1 MSYDDRAG
9 AVMRFWTLAANPGAF
24 RVEDNVRGQDEEL
37 WRTSRKVARGHRVG
51 IYKYKGRDNYRGIV
65 SLGEILTDPQA
76 MNIPSG
82 TDPYEVIR
90 NSYGRPIPVR
100 AEWSWVRYVRA
111 PGLPLWA
118 GLGSGSVVDELAVA
132 RAQGGTVH
140 QVTSGQWERLMEE
153 AGLAAWPPDESAGA
167 DAIEDAVKEV
177 VHESGQGQGYGLGAA
192 ERSLVERR
200 AMEVATRH
208 FQKGGWT
215 VEDVSAASPYD
226 LLCWHE
232 DKMLLRRVEV
242 KGATGGGS
250 AVILTRNE
258 VLEARADPEAA
269 TLAIVHG
276 IKLDRS
282 RPMATGG
289 VLTIINPWKPDDSAL
304 RPIAYRYEVPMR

>member
-1 MSYDDRAG
+1 
-9 AVMRFWTLAANPGAF
+9 MRFWTLAANPGAF
-24 RVEDNVRGQDEEL
+24 RVEDNVREQDEEL
-37 WRTSRKVARGHRVG
+37 WRTSRKVACGDRVG

-76 MNIPSG
+76 MDIPAG

-90 NSYGRPIPVR
+90 NSYGRPIPVH

-118 GLGSGSVVDELAVA
+118 GLDSGSVVDELAVA

-153 AGLAAWPPDESAGA
+153 AGLAAWPPDESADA
-167 DAIEDAVKEV
+167 DAIEEAVKEV
-177 VHESGQGQGYGLGAA
+177 VHESGQGQGYGLGAS

-208 FQKGGWT
+208 FQKAGWT

-242 KGATGGGS
+242 KGATGGGF
-250 AVILTRNE
+250 AVILTRSE
-258 VLEARADPEAA
+258 VREARADPEAA

-282 RPMATGG
+282 RAMATGG
-289 VLTIINPWKPDDSAL
+289 VLRIINPWKPDDSAL